1 MPFIRLKTIR
11 DMDSGEREA
20 KLRELQV
27 ELSKLRALIRAGGSL
42 ENPSRVKELR
52 KAIARILTIQREEK
66 AELEGKSKR

>member
-1 MPFIRLKTIR
+1 MPFIRLTTIR
-11 DMDSGEREA
+11 EMDSGEREA

-52 KAIARILTIQREEK
+52 KAIARIMTIQNEEK
-66 AELEGKSKR
+66 SEREGES

>member
-1 MPFIRLKTIR
+1 
-11 DMDSGEREA
+11 MDSGEREA

-66 AELEGKSKR
+66 AELEGKS

>member
-66 AELEGKSKR
+66 AELEGKS

>member
-1 MPFIRLKTIR
+1 
-11 DMDSGEREA
+11 MDSGEREA

-52 KAIARILTIQREEK
+52 KAVARILTIQREEK
-66 AELEGKSKR
+66 AEREGKR

>member
-1 MPFIRLKTIR
+1 
-11 DMDSGEREA
+11 MDSGEREA

-52 KAIARILTIQREEK
+52 KAIARILTIQREEN
-66 AELEGKSKR
+66 AELEGKS

>member
-11 DMDSGEREA
+11 EMESGEREA

-52 KAIARILTIQREEK
+52 KAIARIMTIQSEEK
-66 AELEGKSKR
+66 SELEGRS

>member
-52 KAIARILTIQREEK
+52 KAVARILTIQREEK
-66 AELEGKSKR
+66 AEREGKR

>member
-1 MPFIRLKTIR
+1 
-11 DMDSGEREA
+11 MDSGEREA

-52 KAIARILTIQREEK
+52 KAIARIMTIQNEEK
-66 AELEGKSKR
+66 TELEGKS

>member
-11 DMDSGEREA
+11 EMDSGEREA

-42 ENPSRVKELR
+42 ENPSRVKEIR
-52 KAIARILTIQREEK
+52 KAIARIMTIQSEEK
-66 AELEGKSKR
+66 SEREGKS

>member
-1 MPFIRLKTIR
+1 LPFIRLKTIR

-52 KAIARILTIQREEK
+52 KAVARILTIQREEK
-66 AELEGKSKR
+66 AEREGKR

>member
-52 KAIARILTIQREEK
+52 KAIARILTIQSEEK
-66 AELEGKSKR
+66 AELEGKS